1 MINILYIKNMS
12 KFFKNLFGTLF
23 DKPWEKE
30 QMETDNYHNG
40 KTFDISLQTSAVIV
54 IFGVSTVLF
63 TLIVTGYLYSIPVS
77 QDTGYLL
84 KPNLLWL
91 NTLILLSVTY
101 FFNKITNDLK
111 NNKSEKVKNNLLI
124 VGFLSYLF
132 LFGQI
137 LFWFQLMKNGN
148 YVSTNNY
155 FSSFYIFTTLHGLHL
170 LGGLLFWGK
179 VFSKVNKL
187 KKEEFIKE
195 QKNIDALSLYWTFL
209 LIVWFIF
216 FLIIYVFNDTV
227 IAWCRA
233 LLS

>member
-1 MINILYIKNMS
+1 MS
-12 KFFKNLFGTLF
+12 KFFKKLFGALS
-23 DKPWEKE
+23 DKPWEKK
-30 QMETDNYHNG
+30 QMETDNYHEG
-40 KTFDISLQTSAVIV
+40 KTFDISLQTSAVII

-63 TLIVTGYLYSIPVS
+63 SLIVTGYLYSIPIG
-77 QDTGYLL
+77 QDTQYLL

-111 NNKSEKVKNNLLI
+111 AKKLEKIRINLLL

-137 LFWFQLMKNGN
+137 FFWFQLMQNGN

-155 FSSFYIFTTLHGLHL
+155 FSSFYIFTAIHGLHI
-170 LGGLLFWGK
+170 LGGLFFWGK
-179 VFSKVNKL
+179 IYSKVNKT
-187 KKEEFIKE
+187 KKEEIVKQIKS
-195 QKNIDALSLYWTFL
+195 IDALALYWFFL
-209 LIVWFIF
+209 LIVWIIF
-216 FLIIYVFNDTV
+216 FLIMYVFNDTV
-227 IAWCRA
+227 IEWCKS